1 MMKPLAMALFVVF
14 SATTILYAQTD
25 VNSLVQKVRARIEQ
39 VNDYQA
45 TGRMKTNV
53 TFLKVPEANVN
64 IYFKKPDKIRIKNE
78 KGVSFIPRGAMSIS
92 LNNIV
97 SGNRF
102 TAIDA
107 GTDRIKGKTVRVIRL
122 LPDDDNAEVVLS
134 TIYVDESNLVIVK
147 AKTTTREN
155 GTYELEMDYGKY
167 TSWGL
172 PDKLLFTFNTKEYK
186 LPKGVTFDFDDGTQ
200 SNKPAKAVTNG
211 NEKGRAEITFNQ
223 YTINKGVSDEM
234 FAKPVK
240 GN

>member
-1 MMKPLAMALFVVF
+1 MRAIRLISCFLLSSF
-14 SATTILYAQTD
+14 TTVYAQTD
-25 VNSLVQKVRARIEQ
+25 VNTLVQKVRARIEQ
-39 VNDYQA
+39 VSDYQA

-97 SGNRF
+97 SGNRY

-107 GTDRIKGKTVRVIRL
+107 GTDRVKGKTVRVIRL

-134 TIYVDESNLVIVK
+134 TIFVDEANLVIVK

-211 NEKGRAEITFNQ
+211 NEKGRAEITFSH
-223 YTINKGVSDEM
+223 YTINKGVPDEL
-234 FAKPVK
+234 FAKPAK
-240 GN
+240 Q

>member
-1 MMKPLAMALFVVF
+1 MKKQFIVWIGCLLLAVSVQ
-14 SATTILYAQTD
+14 AQKD
-25 VNSLVQKVRARIEQ
+25 VNTLVQLVRARIEQ

-53 TFLKVPEANVN
+53 TFLKVPEANVTVF
-64 IYFKKPDKIRIKNE
+64 FKKPDKIRIKNE

-92 LNNIV
+92 LSNIV
-97 SGNRF
+97 SGNKF

-107 GTDRIKGKTVRVIRL
+107 GTDKIKGKSVRVIRL

-134 TIYVDESNLVIVK
+134 TIYVDEQALVIVK

-186 LPKGVTFDFDDGTQ
+186 LPKGVTFDFDDGT
-200 SNKPAKAVTNG
+200 SAKATKPVTANQ
-211 NEKGRAEITFNQ
+211 EKGKAEITFYQ
-223 YTINKGVSDEM
+223 YTINKGVSDEI
-234 FAKPVK
+234 FQRTAAKQ
-240 GN
+240 